1 MQTRQRSTATIT
13 IIGSVI
19 LMLIL
24 VVGTVWMGQ
33 SARKGTDNAART
45 VSRLY
50 LDELAGRREQVVE
63 HNLQEKIKVI
73 HTAVN
78 LMTEEDLSDL
88 QHFQAYQ
95 SRIKKLFTLDKFAF
109 VDTDGL
115 IYTSTGPQTNIDEYD
130 FDYRTILTTG
140 RFQNRRSQS
149 SIRRATR
156 VRSSLPS
163 LSRFLSRA
171 NPFPFVLWRST
182 CRRCWP
188 ACPWTTRARIPPSAT
203 SIPAKAF
210 R

>member
-73 HTAVN
+73 HTAV
-78 LMTEEDLSDL
+78 D
-88 QHFQAYQ
+88 
-95 SRIKKLFTLDKFAF
+95 
-109 VDTDGL
+109 
-115 IYTSTGPQTNIDEYD
+115 
-130 FDYRTILTTG
+130 
-140 RFQNRRSQS
+140 
-149 SIRRATR
+149 
-156 VRSSLPS
+156 
-163 LSRFLSRA
+163 
-171 NPFPFVLWRST
+171 
-182 CRRCWP
+182 
-188 ACPWTTRARIPPSAT
+188 
-203 SIPAKAF
+203 
-210 R
+210 

>member
-73 HTAVN
+73 HTAVD
-78 LMTEEDLSDL
+78 LMTEKDLSDL

-95 SRIKKLFTLDKFAF
+95 TGIKKQFTLDQYAV
-109 VDTDGL
+109 VDTSRL
-115 IYTSTGPQTNIDEYD
+115 IYN
-130 FDYRTILTTG
+130 
-140 RFQNRRSQS
+140 
-149 SIRRATR
+149 
-156 VRSSLPS
+156 
-163 LSRFLSRA
+163 
-171 NPFPFVLWRST
+171 
-182 CRRCWP
+182 
-188 ACPWTTRARIPPSAT
+188 
-203 SIPAKAF
+203 
-210 R
+210 